1 MTAGPYELPIDLETL
16 KTATRPSPARSSG
29 WPALL
34 LHWKAMLA
42 RPTKGAQCVECDTT
56 KVMAWQG
63 HPKNKE
69 PIADENI
76 VEVREAQGREG
87 RGG

>member
-1 MTAGPYELPIDLETL
+1 
-16 KTATRPSPARSSG
+16 
-29 WPALL
+29 
-34 LHWKAMLA
+34 MLA
-42 RPTKGAQCVECDTT
+42 RGTKGGQCVECDTT

-76 VEVREAQGREG
+76 VEVRERRKGRED